1 MASTDS
7 TEHDYFV
14 TYEVKVRQPYDPA
27 NYGHLDG
34 DLTPQLMAESD
45 VDAYQN
51 GGMMLEEL
59 LQSLDGETEIKV
71 TKVEAVPDE
80 E

>member
-1 MASTDS
+1 MASKDH
-7 TEHDYFV
+7 EYFV

-34 DLTPQLMAESD
+34 ELTPQAMAESD
-45 VDAYQN
+45 LDDYNN

-59 LQSLDGETEIKV
+59 LQSLNEDTEVKI
-71 TKVEAVPDE
+71 TKVETVPDE
-80 E
+80 S